1 MRRLQRFGKIALT
14 GATIVIFT
22 ATALFPELAWP
33 KLAEAA
39 APPPSAPAPQ
49 ALSSGASAPLGV
61 PEDPTSLQGEQQ
73 VPEISV
79 NVDPRDGHLVVRVV
93 DLWGP
98 GRVPLVSRTYTNA
111 DLNEIS
117 AVGNWQLDQYLD
129 VIEACGGCNVYKV
142 RDPDGNRGVYR
153 LLTGGSGPLDTYAKT
168 VGTYSTMGMSYT
180 PDPSC
185 DKWVW
190 CGRFWD
196 GSFTAYLPKGVI
208 RRYYQNYLPNDPN
221 IPPPAP
227 LGGLITQE
235 QDASGNVTT
244 FGWTTIPGQIR
255 GYIATITD
263 PVGRVTTFGYEQ
275 TYYECRYIVSTDR
288 GDRCGFGGFHQRL
301 TMVTDP
307 YGRMVTYT
315 YDASG
320 QVISVSRGP
329 GQTTQ
334 YGYNG
339 GLLTSITDALG
350 ATTTIVW
357 VCSPC
362 APDTWRVSQ
371 VIPPGQTPQ
380 TSPSYTYSTAPTR
393 TVVTDARGYATTY
406 EMDGAGNV
414 ARTTDPLNN
423 VTQSSYDGNQNLMQ
437 VTDARG
443 NLTTFTYNARNK
455 VTQVIRSAG
464 TGGLN
469 LTATLTWDTNDNLL
483 SVTNPRN
490 IRTEYTY
497 DLQNRLTAARRAVGT
512 TDASLIQFT
521 YTTWGGVDS
530 VIDPRGNTTRYSYT
544 THRQVQ
550 TITPPAGGQTSYGYD
565 TSTDNLV
572 SYTNGNGRT
581 WTMAYNAN
589 RQLISATDPLG
600 NIVRNEYDAGGN
612 RIRSIDAKNQA
623 TTFTYDTRGRL
634 TAITD
639 PLQQITRYEYDA
651 VSNLT
656 KITNARNFATTFT
669 YDQVNRLTRVT
680 DALNQSASYGY
691 DPVGNPTLMT
701 DRKQQAFTYTYD
713 QANRLTRVSGGG
725 LMIDNTYD
733 ANGNRLTMADGTG
746 TTAYAYDNLDRLTQT
761 LYPDGKTVRATYD
774 PAGYRTSLTN
784 PGQITTLTTYDAA
797 NRLSQLTQGVL
808 SWGFGYDGAGNRT
821 SLTQPNGTSTTY
833 AYLNNNWLSSISHV
847 GPTGSIQNAT
857 YTYDANGNRL
867 TQIDSSGQT
876 TFTYDALNRL
886 NQAVYPGTY
895 GAWSWTYDAVGN
907 RTQQVAPGGVTPYIY
922 DANNRMTVAGGSS
935 YTYDPN
941 GNLTGI
947 STGQSFGYD
956 ALNRLT
962 QATGPGGIAT
972 YTYNGAG
979 LKTQRTGPDGV
990 TRYYY
995 SGIKPIW
1002 ETDGVGVMTAQLDRD
1017 IFGNLLSRV
1026 ESTGA
1031 RRYYHPDGLGSTVAL
1046 TDGSGAVTGSL
1057 LYDAWG
1063 NLRASGGAAPGKYQY
1078 TGAELDPT
1086 TGLYHI
1092 GARFYDSTVGRW
1104 LSEEPVQN
1112 ESFNPLSLNFYS
1124 YVYGNPL
1131 VYVDVDGQQ
1140 AGVFDPGQ
1148 GGDGLGS
1155 GGGGG
1160 FGPGLLELAG
1170 IAAMRAANA
1179 ARMAGARSWE
1189 IGKAGE
1195 KALEDV
1201 LRQGGIKLG
1210 TQVSKL
1216 TDFGR
1221 RVIDFLTESGV
1232 AIELKTG
1239 KVGFSLETVLQA
1251 WKDAALKASGQ
1262 VERVI
1267 WIVGDDTS
1275 PEFIE
1280 WLKNRGIDV
1289 WVVPK

>member
-1 MRRLQRFGKIALT
+1 MRRSQRFGKFALT

-33 KLAEAA
+33 KFAEAA

-61 PEDPTSLQGEQQ
+61 PEDPSSLQGEHQ
-73 VPEISV
+73 VPEISI
-79 NVDPRDGHLVVRVV
+79 NVDPRDGHLVVSVI
-93 DLWGP
+93 DLRGP
-98 GRVPLVSRTYTNA
+98 GRVPVVSRTYTNA

-117 AVGNWQLDQYLD
+117 AVGNWQLDQHLD
-129 VIEACGGCNVYKV
+129 LIEACGGCNIYKV
-142 RDPDGNRGVYR
+142 RDPGGNRGVYR
-153 LLTGGSGPLDTYAKT
+153 FLSGGYGLDTYAKT
-168 VGTYSTMGMSYT
+168 VGTYSTMTMSYT
-180 PDPSC
+180 PDPVC
-185 DKWVW
+185 DKWAW
-190 CGRFWD
+190 CGRIWD
-196 GSFTAYLPKGVI
+196 GYFTAYLPKGVT

-235 QDASGNVTT
+235 QDASGNVTS

-275 TYYECRYIVSTDR
+275 TYYECRYIVTTDR
-288 GDRCGFGGFHQRL
+288 GDVCGFGGFHQRL
-301 TMVTDP
+301 KTVTDP

-320 QVISVSRGP
+320 QVISASRGP

-339 GLLTSITDALG
+339 GLLTTITDALG

-380 TSPSYTYSTAPTR
+380 TSASYTYSTAPTR

-414 ARTTDPLNN
+414 TRSTDPLNN
-423 VTQSSYDGNQNLMQ
+423 VTQSTYDGNQNVTQ

-443 NLTTFTYNARNK
+443 NLTTFTYNGRNRL
-455 VTQVIRSAG
+455 TQAVQAAG

-469 LTATLTWDTNDNLL
+469 LTTTLTWDSNDNLL
-483 SVTNPRN
+483 TVTNTRN

-497 DLQNRLTAARRAVGT
+497 DALNRLTAVRRAAAT
-512 TDASLIQFT
+512 TDASLTQYT

-544 THRQVQ
+544 TRRQVQ
-550 TITPPAGGQTSYGYD
+550 TITPPAGGVTSYGYD
-565 TSTDNLV
+565 TSTDDLI
-572 SYTNGNGRT
+572 SRTNGNGRT
-581 WTMAYNAN
+581 WTMAYNTN
-589 RQLISATDPLG
+589 RQVTSGTDPLG

-612 RIRSIDAKNQA
+612 RTRSIDAKNQA

-634 TAITD
+634 TTITD
-639 PLQQITRYEYDA
+639 PLNQITRYEYDA

-656 KITNARNFATTFT
+656 KITNARTFATTFT
-669 YDQVNRLTRVT
+669 YDQANRLTRVT
-680 DALNQSASYGY
+680 DALNQSTNYGY
-691 DPVGNPTLMT
+691 DPVGNRTSMT

-713 QANRLTRVSGGG
+713 QANRLTRVSNIGV
-725 LMIDNTYD
+725 LTIDYTYD

-746 TTAYAYDNLDRLTQT
+746 TTTYTYDNLDRLTQT

-774 PAGYRTSLTN
+774 AAGNRTSLTN
-784 PGQITTLTTYDAA
+784 PGQVTTQAAYDAA

-808 SWGFGYDGAGNRT
+808 SWGFAYDQAGNRT
-821 SLTQPNGTSTTY
+821 NLTQPNGTSTTY
-833 AYLNNNWLSSISHV
+833 AYLNNNWLSLISHV
-847 GPTGSIQNAT
+847 GPGGSIQNVS
-857 YTYDANGNRL
+857 YTYDANGNRF

-886 NQAVYPGTY
+886 TQAVYPGTY
-895 GAWSWTYDAVGN
+895 GGWSWNYDGVGN
-907 RTQQVAPGGVTPYIY
+907 RIQQTAPAGVTAYTY
-922 DANNRMTVAGGSS
+922 DPNNRMTVAGGSS
-935 YTYDPN
+935 YTYDAN
-941 GNLTGI
+941 GNLTAI

-962 QATGPGGIAT
+962 QATGPGGVAT
-972 YTYNGAG
+972 YTYNGTG

-995 SGIKPIW
+995 NGIKPIW

-1017 IFGNLLSRV
+1017 IFGNLLSRA
-1026 ESTGA
+1026 EGSGA
-1031 RRYYHPDGLGSTVAL
+1031 RRYYHPDGLGTTLAL
-1046 TDGSGAVTGSL
+1046 TDGTGQVMSST

-1063 NLRASGGAAPGKYQY
+1063 NLRASGGNAPGKYQF

-1086 TGLYHI
+1086 TGLYHM
-1092 GARFYDSTVGRW
+1092 GARFYDATIGRW
-1104 LSEEPVQN
+1104 LREDPVQVFKPN
-1112 ESFNPLSLNFYS
+1112 SLNFYT
-1124 YVYGNPL
+1124 YVRNNPMTLLDPSGNCDLVCKNEQRQAAAKAALELERQKGLRAVDTYKGYLDTSRVSGHEKAMLDIYVKLYG
-1131 VYVDVDGQQ
+1131 
-1140 AGVFDPGQ
+1140 AIPGFQ
-1148 GGDGLGS
+1148 LTSLAMAGDGGAPTS
-1155 GGGGG
+1155 SSNWVYRYFGGGTLILVGIGG
-1160 FGPGLLELAG
+1160 IALFLHDVSSVGEYWGTPDAPWFGAATGAGLLFASILSLLFG
-1170 IAAMRAANA
+1170 
-1179 ARMAGARSWE
+1179 
-1189 IGKAGE
+1189 
-1195 KALEDV
+1195 
-1201 LRQGGIKLG
+1201 LG
-1210 TQVSKL
+1210 TIACGEPLSC
-1216 TDFGR
+1216 
-1221 RVIDFLTESGV
+1221 
-1232 AIELKTG
+1232 
-1239 KVGFSLETVLQA
+1239 
-1251 WKDAALKASGQ
+1251 
-1262 VERVI
+1262 
-1267 WIVGDDTS
+1267 
-1275 PEFIE
+1275 PE
-1280 WLKNRGIDV
+1280 
-1289 WVVPK
+1289 PY